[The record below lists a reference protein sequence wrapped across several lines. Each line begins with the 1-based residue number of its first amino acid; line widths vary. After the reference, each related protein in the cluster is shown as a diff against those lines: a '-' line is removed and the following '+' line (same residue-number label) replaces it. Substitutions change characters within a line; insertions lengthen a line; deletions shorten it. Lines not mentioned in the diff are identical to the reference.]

1 MAAMNWRLNCLSP
14 SVILIV
20 PRVFLGDFMRTIR
33 LALAVVLMLAL
44 GSMGRSAFADNLL
57 SNGSFQSG
65 DLTGWNLNPPDEGN
79 TGVTNVLP
87 DDPPF
92 TSYTGEDA
100 DGFYAFL
107 GAIDSDTVLSQ
118 TVSDSSG
125 QAYTVSFWFNADGSG
140 PSDFSAA
147 WDGTTLLSLTDA
159 LTNGWTLYS
168 FNVTGTGSDNLSFAA
183 HNEPWYDALDN
194 VAVFATTPEPGTLAL
209 LGLGLTAL
217 IGISRRRV
225 RA

>member
-1 MAAMNWRLNCLSP
+1 MH
-14 SVILIV
+14 
-20 PRVFLGDFMRTIR
+20 TIR
-33 LALAVVLMLAL
+33 WALAVVLMLAL
-44 GSMGRSAFADNLL
+44 GSMGRSASADNLL

-65 DLTGWNLNPPDEGN
+65 QLNDGWNLSGNDDGN

-107 GAIDSDTVLSQ
+107 GAIDSDAVISQ

-140 PSDFSAA
+140 PSDFSAS

-168 FNVTGTGSDNLSFAA
+168 FNVTGTGSDTLSFAA

-194 VAVFATTPEPGTLAL
+194 VAVVATTTPEPGTLAL

-217 IGISRRRV
+217 IGITRRKVRV
-225 RA
+225 

>member
-1 MAAMNWRLNCLSP
+1 
-14 SVILIV
+14 
-20 PRVFLGDFMRTIR
+20 MRTMR
-33 LALAVVLMLAL
+33 WALAVVLMLAL

-65 DLTGWNLNPPDEGN
+65 DLTGWTISGNDDGN

-87 DDPPF
+87 DFPPF
-92 TSYTGEDA
+92 FSYTGEDA

-107 GAIDSDTVLSQ
+107 GTVGADAVISQ

-125 QAYTVSFWFNADGSG
+125 QAYTVSFWYNADGSS
-140 PSDFSAA
+140 PSDFSAS
-147 WDGTTLLSLTDA
+147 WDGTALLSLTDP
-159 LTNGWTLYS
+159 LTNGWTFYS
-168 FNVTGTGSDNLSFAA
+168 FGVTGTGSDTLSFSA
-183 HNEPWYDALDN
+183 HNDPYYDALDN

-217 IGISRRRV
+217 IGITRRKV